1 MLQRV
6 VIFFVAVSVFVAPE
20 CSAAH
25 GDAKIVASAID
36 VHGKRHIGTRKGFS
50 EPWMR
55 DRIGYTALEY
65 PYYQDRGQR
74 HEGDGLFR
82 IFIDL
87 KSGWVA
93 HVEVVTSTGFASLD
107 DYAVDTLRKW
117 RWKRQ
122 TWKQVD
128 LPIRFTAH
136 GR

>member
-6 VIFFVAVSVFVAPE
+6 LIPCVAISLFVAAQ
-20 CSAAH
+20 CSAA
-25 GDAKIVASAID
+25 DIEAPMVASAID
-36 VHGKRHIGTRKGFS
+36 VQGKRHIATGKGLF
-50 EPWMR
+50 EAWMR

-65 PYYQDRGQR
+65 PIYTDRGQR
-74 HEGDGLFR
+74 HEGNGLFR
-82 IFIDL
+82 IFINP
-87 KSGWVA
+87 KSGWVTN
-93 HVEVVTSTGFASLD
+93 VEVVTSTGFDTLD

-128 LPIRFTAH
+128 LPIRFTR